1 MKKILSV
8 LSLLL
13 AAMAGQAQQVPANT
27 ELQGLIKKGFVY
39 FPKMKELEQVTHIN
53 EDKIGVMKSY
63 LYPSLSG
70 NASYNYFNPVGQ
82 ASFPIGPS
90 QTQTIQFQPYD
101 NWNAGVSLSYVV
113 LDFGRVGAN
122 IRKAKA
128 DLQLGQENVSLLQN
142 QLAAQISNVYYG
154 LIYLKKAIGIQ
165 DSVLAFLKENK
176 EMTESK
182 FRHGDALKL
191 DVLNIQA
198 QMDIEENRKAEL
210 QAQLEKQLNL
220 MAYAS
225 GERFVPEGAAF
236 DFNVK
241 NVVGANGLQLA
252 EEQHPE
258 FKLAATRVES
268 AKADVKLA
276 RAQNMPLLSVSG
288 STGYR
293 NGYQPDIQELRF
305 NYGAGAALQVPIFN
319 GTRMYKQVNMAKSTQ
334 HLNELAVATLQ
345 DQFKKDIEQ
354 ALVEVKTN
362 EDRLQYVQSQ
372 IEQTMLART
381 LAESRFRN
389 GAGTNLE
396 LTNASTNV
404 QRALLTQLQYQYQL
418 CLAQVELA
426 RLTGVQYY

>member
-13 AAMAGQAQQVPANT
+13 VAAATNAQQVQANT
-27 ELQGLIKKGFVY
+27 ELQGIIRKGFVY
-39 FPKMKELEQVTHIN
+39 FPKMKELEQVTRIN

-63 LYPSLSG
+63 LYPSVNGS
-70 NASYNYFNPVGQ
+70 ASYNYLNPVGQ

-101 NWNAGVSLSYVV
+101 NWNAGVSLNYVV

-128 DLQLGQENVSLLQN
+128 DLQLGQQNVSLLQN
-142 QLAAQISNVYYG
+142 QLAAQISSVYYG
-154 LIYLKKAIGIQ
+154 LIYLKKAVTIQ
-165 DSVLAFLKENK
+165 DSVIAFLEENK
-176 EMTESK
+176 QLVESK

-198 QMDIEENRKAEL
+198 QIDIEENRKAEL
-210 QAQLEKQLNL
+210 QSQLEKQLNL
-220 MAYAS
+220 MAYAI
-225 GERFVPEGAAF
+225 GERYMPEGAEF
-236 DFNVK
+236 DFNIK
-241 NVVGANGLQLA
+241 NTVGVNGLELA

-258 FKLAATRVES
+258 FKLAATRIQS
-268 AKADVKLA
+268 AKADVQLA
-276 RAQNMPLLSVSG
+276 RAQNMPLLSVLG

-293 NGYQPDIQELRF
+293 NGYQPAIQDLRF
-305 NYGAGAALQVPIFN
+305 NYGAGAALSVPIFN
-319 GTRMYKQVNMAKSTQ
+319 GTRMYKQVNMARNAQ
-334 HLNELAVATLQ
+334 HLNELAVVTLE
-345 DQFKKDIEQ
+345 DQFKKDIGQ
-354 ALVEVKTN
+354 AVVEVKTN

-372 IEQTMLART
+372 IDQTMMART

-396 LTNASTNV
+396 LTTASTNV
-404 QRALLTQLQYQYQL
+404 QRAYFTRLQYQYQL

-426 RLTGVQYY
+426 RLTGLLYY